1 MDVEVRSLAD
11 LLHQASARVGR
22 MQADALLPH
31 GVTLAEWTVIR
42 GLYDLGATSP
52 SALADAC
59 GLTRGAVTKLVD
71 RLRAKRLVVR
81 AAAGREDRRYQTIA
95 LTGAGASLVP
105 VLAGVVAEA
114 EARAFAG
121 VREGDRVTI
130 ERVLRLIASL
140 TNRHPREGG
149 DP

>member
-1 MDVEVRSLAD
+1 MEIEAQSLAH
-11 LLHQASARVGR
+11 LLHRASVRIGQ
-22 MQADALLPH
+22 MQAAALSPH
-31 GVTLAEWTVIR
+31 GVTLAEWTVLR
-42 GLYDLGATSP
+42 GLYDIGATSP
-52 SALADAC
+52 SAVAEAC

-95 LTGAGASLVP
+95 RTGAGASMVP

-114 EARAFAG
+114 EARAFASLDEAD
-121 VREGDRVTI
+121 RSALAKALEG
-130 ERVLRLIASL
+130 L
-140 TNRHPREGG
+140 TTYPNRHPRGGG